1 MKTGCAVYRHF
12 DKKGVLLYVGTS
24 ADPINRYLM
33 HRSRARWNELIA
45 TITIEWFPNRDV
57 AMEKERI
64 AIHEENPFFNSAG
77 AIKQD
82 AYGQRIRQKRK
93 SPPLKPQLY
102 FGKAAAA

>member
-1 MKTGCAVYRHF
+1 
-12 DKKGVLLYVGTS
+12 
-24 ADPINRYLM
+24 
-33 HRSRARWNELIA
+33 
-45 TITIEWFPNRDV
+45 
-57 AMEKERI
+57 MEKERI

-93 SPPLKPQLY
+93 SPPLTPQLY